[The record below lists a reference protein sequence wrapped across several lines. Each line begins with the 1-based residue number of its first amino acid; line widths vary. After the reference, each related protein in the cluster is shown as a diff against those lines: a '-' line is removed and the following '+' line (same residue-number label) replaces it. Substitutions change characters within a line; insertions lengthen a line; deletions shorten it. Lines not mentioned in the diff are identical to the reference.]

1 MFILTP
7 NNQTNGR
14 ISAAPRFVSAFLRVM
29 EDAHLSLNL
38 GGFDRKTRHKCG
50 IGFQDVKTAVCL
62 SDSET

>member
-50 IGFQDVKTAVCL
+50 IGF
-62 SDSET
+62 